1 MDKFQDI
8 LMKVGVFAAENRYLS
23 SIKNAFQTFVP
34 FTIIG
39 AIGVL
44 WSNVIC
50 NDTTGLGALV
60 PAVMNLSFL
69 NPAFN
74 ALNFATIG
82 CISVAITFLV
92 GGEIGTSRKSSPM
105 FCGLLAVVS
114 LLTVTQT
121 SLDIKAGGELIQ
133 TVSGIFTSSLG
144 SQGLFTGMI
153 VAIAAV
159 ELFCGLF

>member
-74 ALNFATIG
+74 ALNFATNLG

-92 GGEIGTSRKSSPM
+92 GGEIGTSRK
-105 FCGLLAVVS
+105 AVQCFV
-114 LLTVTQT
+114 VY
-121 SLDIKAGGELIQ
+121 
-133 TVSGIFTSSLG
+133 
-144 SQGLFTGMI
+144 
-153 VAIAAV
+153 
-159 ELFCGLF
+159 